1 MEGIIVWIIIIIGWA
16 LLRGA
21 FSGSGGD
28 GNVSDE
34 QKRELY
40 DKLRLQLRVSEE
52 IPPKDRGLPNV
63 KCIAVKVKG
72 LFGNPNE
79 NKTKI
84 FLTIHDNTGLSDDE
98 FGLPVLSAHPSFS
111 EPGSRVFSL
120 STTYETSSDTY
131 FPDWFNFIYIPK
143 ELILPP
149 KKGRRKLKFNFT
161 ACDTDTTVTHGGHDN
176 LDKIH
181 YNAFDFYN
189 FTTKEIGYMEE
200 IANKSKVED
209 LTIKLA
215 MCMAATDSHLDQKEL
230 NVIKNWAKSLTLEL
244 EEDKA
249 EEKKKHFSKFIK
261 ETYKEAKSKKISI
274 SKLVSE
280 FNDKASKGQK
290 YLAIELMLNVASSD
304 DKLAAE
310 EEKFINKIAKTTGI
324 DLKTFKDMK
333 NKIVAKVGKLDL
345 SEKPSEETFGITED
359 MNDNE
364 KCKVLRKE
372 YTKWNSQ
379 TTQRDLKRKKR
390 AKEMVKIIA
399 DLRKRYN
406 C

>member
-1 MEGIIVWIIIIIGWA
+1 MDGGLIWVLIVIGWV
-16 LLRGA
+16 L
-21 FSGSGGD
+21 FSIFSK
-28 GNVSDE
+28 SDE
-34 QKRELY
+34 EKTYEARKEIF
-40 DKLRLQLRVSEE
+40 DKIGLQLQVSEE
-52 IPPKDRGLPNV
+52 IPPKDKGLPQV

-84 FLTIHDNTGLSDDE
+84 FLTIHDNTDLSDDE
-98 FGLPVLSAHPSFS
+98 YGLPILSAHPSFS

-120 STTYETSSDTY
+120 STTYETSPDTY

-149 KKGRRKLKFNFT
+149 KKGRRRLKFNFT
-161 ACDTDTTVTHGGHDN
+161 ACDTDTTVTHGVHDDLN
-176 LDKIH
+176 KIH
-181 YNAFDFYN
+181 YNAYDFYN
-189 FTTKEIGYMEE
+189 LTTKEIGYMEE
-200 IANKSKVED
+200 LANKSKVED

-215 MCMAATDSHLDQKEL
+215 MCMAATDAHLDQKEL
-230 NVIKNWAKSLTLEL
+230 NVIKNWAKTLTQEL
-244 EEDKA
+244 DGDKA
-249 EEKKKHFSKFIK
+249 EEKKKHFSTFIK
-261 ETYKEAKSKKISI
+261 ETYNEAKSKKISI

-310 EEKFINKIAKTTGI
+310 EEKFINKIAKTTGV

-359 MNDNE
+359 MDDKE
-364 KCKVLRKE
+364 KCKILRKE

-379 TTQRDLKRKKR
+379 TTQRDPKRKKR

-399 DLRKRYN
+399 DLRKQYN

>member
-1 MEGIIVWIIIIIGWA
+1 MDGGIIWVFIVIGWI
-16 LLRGA
+16 L
-21 FSGSGGD
+21 FSIFSK
-28 GNVSDE
+28 SDE
-34 QKRELY
+34 EEANEARKEIF
-40 DKLRLQLRVSEE
+40 DKLRLQLKVSEE
-52 IPPKDRGLPNV
+52 IPPKDRGLPEV

-79 NKTKI
+79 SKTKI
-84 FLTIHDNTGLSDDE
+84 FLTIHDNTDLNDDE
-98 FGLPVLSAHPSFS
+98 FGLPILSAHPSFS
-111 EPGSRVFSL
+111 EPDSRVFNI
-120 STTYETSSDTY
+120 STTYETSADTY
-131 FPDWFNFIYIPK
+131 FPDWFDFIYIPK

-149 KKGRRKLKFNFT
+149 KKGRRRLKFNYT
-161 ACDTDTTVTHGGHDN
+161 ACDTDTTVTHGGHDD
-176 LDKIH
+176 LSKIH
-181 YNAFDFYN
+181 YNAYDFYN
-189 FTTKEIGYMEE
+189 LTTKEIGYMEE
-200 IANKSKVED
+200 LTNKSKVED

-215 MCMAATDSHLDQKEL
+215 MCMAATDGHLDQKEL

-244 EEDKA
+244 DEDKA
-249 EEKKKHFSKFIK
+249 EEKKEHFSTFIK

-333 NKIVAKVGKLDL
+333 NKIVAKVDKLDL

-359 MNDNE
+359 MDDKE
-364 KCKVLRKE
+364 KCKILRKE

-399 DLRKRYN
+399 DLRKQYN

>member
-1 MEGIIVWIIIIIGWA
+1 MDGGIIWVFIVIGWI
-16 LLRGA
+16 L
-21 FSGSGGD
+21 FSIFSK
-28 GNVSDE
+28 SDE
-34 QKRELY
+34 EEANEARKEIF
-40 DKLRLQLRVSEE
+40 DKLRLQLKVSEE
-52 IPPKDRGLPNV
+52 IPPKDRGLPEV

-79 NKTKI
+79 SKTKI
-84 FLTIHDNTGLSDDE
+84 FLTIHDNTDLNDDE
-98 FGLPVLSAHPSFS
+98 FGLPILSAHPSFS
-111 EPGSRVFSL
+111 EPDSRVFNI
-120 STTYETSSDTY
+120 STTYETSADTY
-131 FPDWFNFIYIPK
+131 FPDWFDFIYIPK

-149 KKGRRKLKFNFT
+149 KKGRRRLKFNYT
-161 ACDTDTTVTHGGHDN
+161 ACDTDTTVTHGGHDD
-176 LDKIH
+176 LSKIH
-181 YNAFDFYN
+181 YNAYDFYN
-189 FTTKEIGYMEE
+189 LTTKEIGYMEE
-200 IANKSKVED
+200 LTNKSKVED

-215 MCMAATDSHLDQKEL
+215 MCMAATDGHLDQKEL

-244 EEDKA
+244 DEDKA
-249 EEKKKHFSKFIK
+249 EEKKEHFSTFIK

-333 NKIVAKVGKLDL
+333 NKIVAKVDKLDL

-359 MNDNE
+359 MDDKE
-364 KCKVLRKE
+364 KCKILRKE

-379 TTQRDLKRKKR
+379 TTQKDLKRKKR
-390 AKEMVKIIA
+390 AKEMVKIVA
-399 DLRKRYN
+399 DLRKQYN